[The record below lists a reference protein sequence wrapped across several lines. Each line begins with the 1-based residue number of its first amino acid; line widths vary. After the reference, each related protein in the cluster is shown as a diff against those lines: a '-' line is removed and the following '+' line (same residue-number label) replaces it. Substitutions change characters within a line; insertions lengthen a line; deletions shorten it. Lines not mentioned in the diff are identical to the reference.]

1 MRRSLIFTLLISLI
15 GISPAAAHQ
24 PVVLLDTDTTAAK
37 GPLLVDGTIS
47 FAVRAAFSKS
57 GQKKGFRFGM
67 KEGEQLSLQYLIVD
81 KQPENK
87 LKTNQLP
94 VVVLVSPTGAKFTL
108 KINER
113 SKFYEPFGKT
123 NYLYLARY
131 SSIAITGTYSVEIT
145 SKAKAAI
152 TIAVGDKEVSGDVVR
167 GSAPSAAPKPS
178 ASPTPSTTSSELTL
192 NKVKE
197 NNTASSCW
205 SIINGNVYNLTNW
218 IGSHPG
224 GRSAITSLCGVDG
237 TAAFNAQHRG
247 EPRPESRLASYLL
260 GKLNS

>member
-1 MRRSLIFTLLISLI
+1 
-15 GISPAAAHQ
+15 
-24 PVVLLDTDTTAAK
+24 
-37 GPLLVDGTIS
+37 
-47 FAVRAAFSKS
+47 
-57 GQKKGFRFGM
+57 M

-94 VVVLVSPTGAKFTL
+94 VVVLVSPTGAKITL

-131 SSIAITGTYSVEIT
+131 SSTAITGTYSVEIT

-152 TIAVGDKEVSGDVVR
+152 TIAVGDKEVSGEVVR
-167 GSAPSAAPKPS
+167 GPASSAAPKPS
-178 ASPTPSTTSSELTL
+178 ALPTPSTTSSELTL
-192 NKVKE
+192 NKVRE

-260 GKLNS
+260 GKLSS